1 MSTEKKLAVFMD
13 HTAAYIMEYPGND
26 SLTRTITS
34 DFTPAEKKESV
45 EKSEHA
51 MHNKEQHEQAGYY
64 KELGKIIL
72 QYDYVLLFGPTN
84 AKSEL
89 QNYLKSDHRFGKI
102 KIRTVPADKMDSL
115 HQMEFAR
122 KYFTQPVNL

>member
-1 MSTEKKLAVFMD
+1 MPTEKKLAVWMD
-13 HTAAYIMEYPGND
+13 HATAHLMEYPGDD
-26 SLTRTITS
+26 SFRQTITS
-34 DFTPAEKKESV
+34 DFTPGEKKESI
-45 EKSEHA
+45 EKSEHV
-51 MHNKEQHEQAGYY
+51 MHNREQHEQAGYY

-89 QNYLKSDHRFGKI
+89 LNYLKADHKFDKI
-102 KIRTVPADKMDSL
+102 KIRTEPADKMDS
-115 HQMEFAR
+115 HQQIEFAR